1 MKMMNYNTSFEYYEI
16 CIWKNIVYLNLARI
30 IYKYVNN
37 AENQGRRFF
46 FTMPVSDRGKMKQ
59 NADINHSYLCY
70 RYMYMYNYL
79 WVFIGLE
86 LVYPFKF
93 TRHSRPAI

>member
-1 MKMMNYNTSFEYYEI
+1 MNYIFAT
-16 CIWKNIVYLNLARI
+16 IVYLNLTRI

-46 FTMPVSDRGKMKQ
+46 FTMPVSDKGKMKQ

-70 RYMYMYNYL
+70 RYMYDYL
-79 WVFIGLE
+79 WVCTGLE
-86 LVYPFKF
+86 LYPFKF

>member
-1 MKMMNYNTSFEYYEI
+1 MNYIFAT
-16 CIWKNIVYLNLARI
+16 IVYLNLTRI

-70 RYMYMYNYL
+70 RYMCNVPVWSYVL
-79 WVFIGLE
+79 LSSRDTAGLP
-86 LVYPFKF
+86 YKDIPNRYK
-93 TRHSRPAI
+93 